1 MSRLVILLG
10 LITTLTG
17 AVLFDPGVRLS
28 SIRVEKQNNDVV
40 LTWESAAEEGVSRYE
55 ILRKSPSSGG
65 AFLNLGVQIPAQ
77 GSGSL
82 YQFRDTRVYKTAS
95 EEIQYQLQAVFV
107 NGDRYGFEIES
118 IDYSATAVRRTWGSI
133 KAMFQ

>member
-77 GSGSL
+77 GETMSL
-82 YQFRDTRVYKTAS
+82 
-95 EEIQYQLQAVFV
+95 
-107 NGDRYGFEIES
+107 
-118 IDYSATAVRRTWGSI
+118 
-133 KAMFQ
+133 